1 MNVNHVLFL
10 HVKNS
15 AKLLKIRYNVRYIIQ
30 LSIYFQPFLLMIQ
43 QEHLDIEE
51 FYNSLPKLNVKS
63 LIGTKNQLNNCPLA
77 QLGLR

>member
-10 HVKNS
+10 QVKNS

-30 LSIYFQPFLLMIQ
+30 LSIYFQPCLLMIQ

-63 LIGTKNQLNNCPLA
+63 LIGTKTRLNNCPLA